1 VTRDLIPQHGADECP
16 VCMEDHRYLGPHVGC
31 ATHGHRLLPHGTTT
45 GGRVICEC
53 PAHQCKTRVTVP
65 KPAPERPPVTS
76 QPAIHHPL
84 TATPSTELAIRS
96 DQQRFDKYQLAALR
110 QKGIVD
116 APNAELAIFFH
127 YCKTRGL
134 DPFAHHATM
143 VNYGGQWTIQTEI
156 DGFRHLGHRAANA
169 HGDVIAMPEP
179 VYVDTDG
186 NEHKHWVRNEPPGMV
201 IVTILKNGAPFVG
214 EANYFEFRKL
224 HPRTGEPMGLWAKM
238 PANQTRKCAEAQAW
252 RMAYQAEFA
261 GVAIEVPTGETGR
274 VTAEVTHMS
283 RGSDAPEH
291 ANWAGNNAAA
301 ASVAGQLE
309 RLGVQTMDEMVNLT
323 AAFLGVDPAEL
334 DNLRDVPTADLYRIE
349 EQLVPCTDIAQV
361 HQLLTNGDAPP
372 DDPALD

>member
-1 VTRDLIPQHGADECP
+1 
-16 VCMEDHRYLGPHVGC
+16 M
-31 ATHGHRLLPHGTTT
+31 
-45 GGRVICEC
+45 
-53 PAHQCKTRVTVP
+53 
-65 KPAPERPPVTS
+65 
-76 QPAIHHPL
+76 
-84 TATPSTELAIRS
+84 TATPSTELAIRG

-224 HPRTGEPMGLWAKM
+224 HPRTGEPMGLGAKM

-252 RMAYQAEFA
+252 RMAYQSEFA
-261 GVAIEVPTGETGR
+261 AIPIELAIP
-274 VTAEVTHMS
+274 
-283 RGSDAPEH
+283 
-291 ANWAGNNAAA
+291 AAA
-301 ASVAGQLE
+301 PATAPARVVSEECIDVLVASVAAGFDQ
-309 RLGVQTMDEMVNLT
+309 LGVQSLEERLNL
-323 AAFLGVDPAEL
+323 AAALAGRDPLEVEAISNLPLTTLEHIAAQLAQCADVAQLHALL
-334 DNLRDVPTADLYRIE
+334 DR
-349 EQLVPCTDIAQV
+349 
-361 HQLLTNGDAPP
+361 GDAPAG

>member
-1 VTRDLIPQHGADECP
+1 VKRDLLPLGHPDACP
-16 VCMEDHRYLGPHVGC
+16 VCGTDHRNPGPLPACGPH
-31 ATHGHRLLPHGTTT
+31 GHQLQHTASYRD
-45 GGRVICEC
+45 RWVYSC
-53 PAHQCKTRVTVP
+53 PAHRCSVHITIPSQP
-65 KPAPERPPVTS
+65 PERPPPVTS
-76 QPAIHHPL
+76 QPAIHHPM
-84 TATPSTELAIRS
+84 TATPSTELAIRG

-252 RMAYQAEFA
+252 RMAYQSEFA
-261 GVAIEVPTGETGR
+261 AIPIELAIP
-274 VTAEVTHMS
+274 
-283 RGSDAPEH
+283 
-291 ANWAGNNAAA
+291 AAA
-301 ASVAGQLE
+301 PATAPARVVSEECIDVLVASVAAGFDQ
-309 RLGVQTMDEMVNLT
+309 LGVQSLEERLNL
-323 AAFLGVDPAEL
+323 AAALAGRDPLEVEAISNLPLTTLEHIAAQLAQCADVAQLHALL
-334 DNLRDVPTADLYRIE
+334 DR
-349 EQLVPCTDIAQV
+349 
-361 HQLLTNGDAPP
+361 GDAPAG